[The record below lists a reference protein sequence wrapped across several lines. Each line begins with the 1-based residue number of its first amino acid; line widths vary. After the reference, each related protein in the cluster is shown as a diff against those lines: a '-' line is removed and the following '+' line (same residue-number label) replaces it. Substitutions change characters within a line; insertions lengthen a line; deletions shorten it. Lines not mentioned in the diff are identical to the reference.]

1 MYFSSY
7 PTKKSKNFGY
17 TFALISF
24 LVFLYFFFNGVL
36 NYSFLL
42 ISFSLT
48 LVTILK
54 PNFLSPFSFLWDK
67 FGLLIGMFVTPIILC
82 LVYLITIIPINIFLR
97 IFSIDLLKK
106 KKMSKLILI
115 GLKEKI
121 KISISKNNFNEKFFK
136 RIFSVFIRKKKI
148 LVISNYNYITA
159 V

>member
-1 MYFSSY
+1 MYFSGY

-17 TFALISF
+17 TFSLISF

-36 NYSFLL
+36 NYPFLL

-82 LVYLITIIPINIFLR
+82 LVYLITIMPINIFLR

-106 KKMSKLILI
+106 KKNVKVNSYWI
-115 GLKEKI
+115 EREN
-121 KISISKNNFNEKFFK
+121 KNINFKNQF
-136 RIFSVFIRKKKI
+136 
-148 LVISNYNYITA
+148 
-159 V
+159 

>member
-7 PTKKSKNFGY
+7 STKKSKNFGY
-17 TFALISF
+17 TFSLISF

-82 LVYLITIIPINIFLR
+82 LVYLITIMPINIFLR

-106 KKMSKLILI
+106 RKNV
-115 GLKEKI
+115 KI
-121 KISISKNNFNEKFFK
+121 KSYWIERKNKNINF
-136 RIFSVFIRKKKI
+136 KKQF
-148 LVISNYNYITA
+148 
-159 V
+159 

>member
-82 LVYLITIIPINIFLR
+82 LVYLITIMPINIFLR

-106 KKMSKLILI
+106 RKNV
-115 GLKEKI
+115 KI
-121 KISISKNNFNEKFFK
+121 KSYWIERKNKNINF
-136 RIFSVFIRKKKI
+136 KKQF
-148 LVISNYNYITA
+148 
-159 V
+159 

>member
-1 MYFSSY
+1 MYFSGY

-17 TFALISF
+17 TFSLISF

-36 NYSFLL
+36 NYPFLL

-82 LVYLITIIPINIFLR
+82 LVYLITIMPINIFLR

-106 KKMSKLILI
+106 KKNV
-115 GLKEKI
+115 KI
-121 KISISKNNFNEKFFK
+121 NSYWIERKNKNINF
-136 RIFSVFIRKKKI
+136 KKQF
-148 LVISNYNYITA
+148 
-159 V
+159 

>member
-106 KKMSKLILI
+106 KKNV
-115 GLKEKI
+115 KI
-121 KISISKNNFNEKFFK
+121 NSYWIERKNKNINF
-136 RIFSVFIRKKKI
+136 KKQF
-148 LVISNYNYITA
+148 
-159 V
+159 

>member
-17 TFALISF
+17 TFSLISF

-82 LVYLITIIPINIFLR
+82 LVYLITIMPINIFLR

-106 KKMSKLILI
+106 KKNVKVNSYWI
-115 GLKEKI
+115 ER
-121 KISISKNNFNEKFFK
+121 KNKNTDFK
-136 RIFSVFIRKKKI
+136 KQF
-148 LVISNYNYITA
+148 
-159 V
+159 

>member
-17 TFALISF
+17 TFSLISF

-67 FGLLIGMFVTPIILC
+67 FGLLIGMLVTPIILC
-82 LVYLITIIPINIFLR
+82 LVYLITIMPINIFLR

-106 KKMSKLILI
+106 KKNV
-115 GLKEKI
+115 KI
-121 KISISKNNFNEKFFK
+121 NSYWIERKNKNINF
-136 RIFSVFIRKKKI
+136 KKQF
-148 LVISNYNYITA
+148 
-159 V
+159 

>member
-17 TFALISF
+17 TFSLISF

-42 ISFSLT
+42 ISLSLT

-106 KKMSKLILI
+106 KKNV
-115 GLKEKI
+115 KI
-121 KISISKNNFNEKFFK
+121 NSYWIERKNKNINF
-136 RIFSVFIRKKKI
+136 KKQF
-148 LVISNYNYITA
+148 
-159 V
+159 

>member
-7 PTKKSKNFGY
+7 STKKSKNFGY
-17 TFALISF
+17 TFSLISF

-106 KKMSKLILI
+106 KKNV
-115 GLKEKI
+115 KI
-121 KISISKNNFNEKFFK
+121 NSYWIERKNKNINF
-136 RIFSVFIRKKKI
+136 KKQF
-148 LVISNYNYITA
+148 
-159 V
+159 

>member
-1 MYFSSY
+1 MYFSGY

-17 TFALISF
+17 TFSLISF

-36 NYSFLL
+36 NYPFLL

-82 LVYLITIIPINIFLR
+82 LVYLITIMPINIFLR

-106 KKMSKLILI
+106 RKNV
-115 GLKEKI
+115 KI
-121 KISISKNNFNEKFFK
+121 KSYWIERKNKNINF
-136 RIFSVFIRKKKI
+136 KKQF
-148 LVISNYNYITA
+148 
-159 V
+159 

>member
-1 MYFSSY
+1 MYFSGY

-17 TFALISF
+17 TFSLISF

-36 NYSFLL
+36 NYPFLL

-106 KKMSKLILI
+106 KKNV
-115 GLKEKI
+115 KI
-121 KISISKNNFNEKFFK
+121 NSYWIERKNKNINF
-136 RIFSVFIRKKKI
+136 KKQF
-148 LVISNYNYITA
+148 
-159 V
+159 

>member
-17 TFALISF
+17 TFSLISF

-106 KKMSKLILI
+106 RKNV
-115 GLKEKI
+115 KI
-121 KISISKNNFNEKFFK
+121 KSYWIERKNKNINF
-136 RIFSVFIRKKKI
+136 KKQF
-148 LVISNYNYITA
+148 
-159 V
+159 

>member
-17 TFALISF
+17 TFSLISF

-82 LVYLITIIPINIFLR
+82 LVYLITIMPINIFLR

-106 KKMSKLILI
+106 RKNV
-115 GLKEKI
+115 KI
-121 KISISKNNFNEKFFK
+121 KSYWIERKNKNINF
-136 RIFSVFIRKKKI
+136 KKQF
-148 LVISNYNYITA
+148 
-159 V
+159 